1 MIAQVSITV
10 SGLSQVS
17 ITVSDLR
24 RGEVFYDA
32 VMMSSGHPC
41 VYKTEQ
47 AIGYGTRS

>member
-10 SGLSQVS
+10 G
-17 ITVSDLR
+17 DLR
-24 RGEVFYDA
+24 RDEVFSDT
-32 VMMSSGHPC
+32 VMTSSGYPC

>member
-1 MIAQVSITV
+1 MIA
-10 SGLSQVS
+10 QVS

-32 VMMSSGHPC
+32 VMMSSGYPC

-47 AIGYGTRS
+47 ATGYGTRS

>member
-24 RGEVFYDA
+24 RGEVFYDT
-32 VMMSSGHPC
+32 VMTSSGYPC

-47 AIGYGTRS
+47 AIGYGTHS